1 MRDLRAAIEAL
12 ANDWEANFA
21 INQVH
26 LTCIEQLR
34 AILAECEEPLP
45 TIHDLR
51 GIVPY
56 ARLREALS
64 RLVDVAEVYSADQ
77 AGATHPLCG
86 LVQPISVVEGREL
99 NDALAQA
106 NAALSVSGPEE
117 PDLADETLPLMPTSK
132 RTVTLYRE
140 PQDAPIV
147 REFLW
152 LNHGCPISHL
162 YGDDG
167 EMQCSNGPHRPLD
180 FKRQELPVLVRAIL
194 AARIEAT
201 KSAALPAPKRYRCR
215 ACEQEFDSKVGMH
228 REHITDIDGSWCSG
242 IVEEMP

>member
-106 NAALSVSGPEE
+106 NAALSASGPEKPAIEDRSREIEFTDDE
-117 PDLADETLPLMPTSK
+117 PAGTAKPIEDLSVLD
-132 RTVTLYRE
+132 
-140 PQDAPIV
+140 QDDFNRDPS
-147 REFLW
+147 
-152 LNHGCPISHL
+152 G
-162 YGDDG
+162 GG
-167 EMQCSNGPHRPLD
+167 SN
-180 FKRQELPVLVRAIL
+180 
-194 AARIEAT
+194 
-201 KSAALPAPKRYRCR
+201 LPAPKRYRCR

>member
-1 MRDLRAAIEAL
+1 MKYFVMLVGGHQHPVAMTVDGDTDDIALFDTREKATVAAE
-12 ANDWEANFA
+12 
-21 INQVH
+21 
-26 LTCIEQLR
+26 LR
-34 AILAECEEPLP
+34 AILAECEEED
-45 TIHDLR
+45 I
-51 GIVPY
+51 G
-56 ARLREALS
+56 
-64 RLVDVAEVYSADQ
+64 
-77 AGATHPLCG
+77 
-86 LVQPISVVEGREL
+86 
-99 NDALAQA
+99 DA
-106 NAALSVSGPEE
+106 
-117 PDLADETLPLMPTSK
+117 TLPLMPTSK
-132 RTVTLYRE
+132 RTVTLHEE

>member
-12 ANDWEANFA
+12 PVMGQFYDTAYP
-21 INQVH
+21 NQPRHTTICREDV
-26 LTCIEQLR
+26 L
-34 AILAECEEPLP
+34 AILSAPEPSREE
-45 TIHDLR
+45 
-51 GIVPY
+51 
-56 ARLREALS
+56 LREKVKTALNS
-64 RLVDVAEVYSADQ
+64 VLEPEGLIDPNRLDD
-77 AGATHPLCG
+77 LC
-86 LVQPISVVEGREL
+86 
-99 NDALAQA
+99 DA
-106 NAALSVSGPEE
+106 
-117 PDLADETLPLMPTSK
+117 TLPLMPTSK